1 MVVMITSIMIM
12 RVAMPFV
19 SFFFCIYLFFL
30 SFSFMLTHKV

>member
-19 SFFFCIYLFFL
+19 SFFFLYIPFL
-30 SFSFMLTHKV
+30 SFFFFYVDT